1 MNISMCFYSGHFI
14 AIIVGYGCGYYFLHI
29 ISPDYIKQMTSP
41 LISTTTNY
49 NNEINTDHDE
59 CNHNDNII
67 NT

>member
-1 MNISMCFYSGHFI
+1 
-14 AIIVGYGCGYYFLHI
+14 
-29 ISPDYIKQMTSP
+29 MTSP
-41 LISTTTNY
+41 LIIPTTTNY